1 MLMLKGQRDSLG
13 VVNLNLMKNIESQT
27 RLLSMSHLI

>member
-13 VVNLNLMKNIESQT
+13 VVNLNLMKNIGSQT